1 MTLLTK
7 PTSKEPKMKTSQIIA
22 AESKSAGIAMEAAE
36 QKAIA
41 KDQSL
46 SLGMTKYTFDD
57 NSVLAVRDVE
67 FFGFDADDAGS
78 IRAYSEWLG
87 ADIDEAESEEVE
99 RLLEALEE

>member
-1 MTLLTK
+1 
-7 PTSKEPKMKTSQIIA
+7 MKTAQIIA
-22 AESKSAGIAMEAAE
+22 AESKSASVAMETAE

-41 KDQSL
+41 KDQSW

-67 FFGFDADDAGS
+67 FFGFDADDAES
-78 IRAYSEWLG
+78 IRSYSKWLG
-87 ADIDEAESEEVE
+87 DDTDEAESDEVE

>member
-1 MTLLTK
+1 
-7 PTSKEPKMKTSQIIA
+7 MKTAQIIA
-22 AESKSAGIAMEAAE
+22 AESKSASVAMETAE

-41 KDQSL
+41 KDQSW

-67 FFGFDADDAGS
+67 VFGFDGDDAES
-78 IRAYSEWLG
+78 IRAYAEWLG
-87 ADIDEAESEEVE
+87 EDIDAVETDEVE